1 VVQPEGAKMEQVKQ
15 QEVLAGPRTLPM
27 VRHEAT
33 MYFADLRLK
42 QFRDINNP
50 HNYVDFD
57 SEHGQLMCMQNGII
71 TCFHCGTTA
80 IISAA
85 LDMEKLRCV
94 RCYSLIVPLFNL

>member
-1 VVQPEGAKMEQVKQ
+1 MEQVKQ
-15 QEVLAGPRTLPM
+15 QEVFAGPWTLPI

-42 QFRDINNP
+42 QFRDIDNP

-57 SEHGQLMCMQNGII
+57 SERGQQMCMQNGII

-94 RCYSLIVPLFNL
+94 QCFSLIVPLFDV

>member
-1 VVQPEGAKMEQVKQ
+1 MEQVKQ
-15 QEVLAGPRTLPM
+15 QEVFAGPWTLPI
-27 VRHEAT
+27 VRHEKT

-50 HNYVDFD
+50 HNYVEFD
-57 SEHGQLMCMQNGII
+57 SEHGQQMCMQNGII

-80 IISAA
+80 IISTE

-94 RCYSLIVPLFNL
+94 RCSGLIVPLFDV